1 MTTQEQC
8 IKYNFCSSLNS
19 DKRINE
25 QKIGGG
31 TGEGK
36 KYLSFGKFGVLY
48 FLVTLALRLTLLPTN
63 YALSSIHLN
72 R

>member
-1 MTTQEQC
+1 MNKKLGQATL
-8 IKYNFCSSLNS
+8 SH
-19 DKRINE
+19 
-25 QKIGGG
+25 GGG

-36 KYLSFGKFGVLY
+36 KCLSFGKFGVLY